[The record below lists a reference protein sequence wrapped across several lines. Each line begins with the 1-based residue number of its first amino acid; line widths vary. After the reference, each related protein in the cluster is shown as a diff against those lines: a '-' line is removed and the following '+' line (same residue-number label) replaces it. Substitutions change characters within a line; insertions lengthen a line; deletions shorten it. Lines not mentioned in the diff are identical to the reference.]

1 MADYAI
7 GLSFHKAH
15 RTVVRAVAL
24 NSPCRYFATR
34 DAAGIITL
42 PTLDTGDAYVEIQGI
57 TQANFQIN
65 DNNQE
70 FRLLGDDG
78 WNDSV
83 ITGAG
88 VQASCTSYFLQDAEI
103 PAGAECPQFRGDYE
117 EGFELIQRAR
127 YDKDYEIYIE
137 FLKEMG
143 QTGGTEGDYIYDF
156 TGFNCCIQNYS
167 ENMSAEGLT
176 EVTYDLVSRGRPVF
190 GRYNNGPLPLD
201 FGKVQST
208 LLWVTTPLDTTQGDR
223 RVTFNPLNNSSGQA
237 VGASITCTYTDA
249 SSAALTQLSLPNEG
263 DGFGLYNSATGNRI
277 SSAVSIGTGANANV
291 VTINPDTN
299 LEAGTIYD
307 VIAIDGA
314 IAQSVNANGVAVAGG
329 TNRPLEGFKFS
340 FRTA

>member
-15 RTVVRAVAL
+15 RTVVRAVRL
-24 NSPCRYFATR
+24 NSPCRYFADR
-34 DAAGIITL
+34 DQAGIITL
-42 PTLDTGDAYVEIQGI
+42 PNLDDGDAYVEIQGV

-88 VQASCTSYFLQDAEI
+88 VQASCTAYFLRDAEI
-103 PAGAECPQFRGDYE
+103 PGGAECPQFRGNYD
-117 EGFELIQRAR
+117 EGFALIQEAR
-127 YDKDYEIYIE
+127 FNKDFEIYIE

-143 QTGGTEGDYIYDF
+143 RSNGNDGDFIYDF

-176 EVTYDLVSRGRPVF
+176 EITFDLVSRGRPVF
-190 GRYNNGPLPLD
+190 GRFNNGPLAID
-201 FGKVQST
+201 FGDVQST
-208 LLWVTTPLDTTQGDR
+208 LLWVSTPVDTTQGDR
-223 RVTFNPLNNSSGQA
+223 RVAWAPANNATNHA
-237 VGASITCTYTDA
+237 VGANITATYTSDGA
-249 SSAALTQLSLPNEG
+249 AALTNLVLPDQG
-263 DGFGLYNSATGNRI
+263 DGFALHNAATGARVGC
-277 SSAVSIGTGANANV
+277 AVSINNNV
-291 VTINPDTN
+291 VTVNPDTN
-299 LEAGTIYD
+299 LTAATIYTLT
-307 VIAIDGA
+307 ATDGA
-314 IAQSVNANGVAVAGG
+314 EQQTVNANGVAAATG
-329 TNRPLEGFKFS
+329 TNRPLEGWKMS

>member
-34 DAAGIITL
+34 DNAGIIQL
-42 PTLDTGDAYVEIQGI
+42 PTLDAGDEYVEIQGV

-88 VQASCTSYFLQDAEI
+88 VQASCTAYFLQDAEV
-103 PAGAECPQFRGDYE
+103 PAGAECPQFRGNYD
-117 EGFELIQRAR
+117 EGFALIQRAR

-143 QTGGTEGDYIYDF
+143 RSNGNTGDFIYDF
-156 TGFNCCIQNYS
+156 TGFNCCIMNYA

-176 EVTYDLVSRGRPVF
+176 EITFDLVSRGRPVF
-190 GRYNNGPLPLD
+190 GRYNNGPLAIE
-201 FGKVQST
+201 FGDVQST
-208 LLWVTTPLDTTQGDR
+208 LLWVTTPLDTTQGTR
-223 RVTFNPLNNSSGQA
+223 RVAFDPANNETGHN
-237 VGASITCTYTDA
+237 VGDSITCTYTSDG
-249 SSAALTQLSLPNEG
+249 STALTQLDLPDEG
-263 DGFGLYNSATGNRI
+263 DGFGLYNSATGARI
-277 SSAVSIGTGANANV
+277 SSAVSISNNV

-299 LEAGTIYD
+299 LAAGTIYD

-314 IAQSVNANGVAVAGG
+314 VTQSVNAQGVATANG
-329 TNRPLEGFKFS
+329 TARPFEGFKFS

>member
-24 NSPCRYFATR
+24 KSPCRYFATR
-34 DAAGIITL
+34 DNAGIITL
-42 PTLDTGDAYVEIQGI
+42 PTLDDGDAYVEIQGV

-88 VQASCTSYFLQDAEI
+88 VQASCTSFFLSDAEV
-103 PAGAECPQFRGDYE
+103 PAGGECPQFRGNYE
-117 EGFELIQRAR
+117 EGFALIQRAR

-137 FLKEMG
+137 FLKEIG
-143 QTGGTEGDYIYDF
+143 QAQGNEGDYIYDF

-190 GRYNNGPLPLD
+190 GRYNNGPLPMD
-201 FGKVQST
+201 FGDVQST
-208 LLWVTTPLDTTQGDR
+208 VLWVTTPADTTQGDR
-223 RVTFNPLNNSSGQA
+223 RVTFDPANNESGH
-237 VGASITCTYTDA
+237 GTGDSITCTYTSDGTT
-249 SSAALTQLSLPNEG
+249 ALTELSLPNEG
-263 DGFGLYNSATGNRI
+263 DGFGLYNSSTGARI
-277 SSAVSIGTGANANV
+277 SSAVSLGTGGNANR

-314 IAQSVNANGVAVAGG
+314 IQQSVNANGVATAGG
-329 TNRPLEGFKFS
+329 TNRPFEGFKFS

>member
-15 RTVVRAVAL
+15 RTLVRAIAL

-34 DAAGIITL
+34 SDDGIITL
-42 PTLDTGDAYVEIQGI
+42 PTLDTGDTYVEIQGV

-88 VQASCTSYFLQDAEI
+88 VTASCTSYFLSDSEI
-103 PAGAECPQFRGDYE
+103 PSGQNCPEFRGDYE
-117 EGFELIQRAR
+117 EGFKLIQRAR
-127 YDKDYEIYIE
+127 YDKEYEIYFE
-137 FLKEMG
+137 FLKEIG
-143 QTGGTEGDYIYDF
+143 QTNNDYMYDF
-156 TGFNCCIQNYS
+156 TGFNAVITNYS

-190 GRYNNGPLPLD
+190 GRYNNGTSELD
-201 FGKVQST
+201 MGQIQST
-208 LLWVTTPLDTTQGDR
+208 LLWTATGSGDR
-223 RVTFNPLNNSSGQA
+223 RYTVVPANNASNVV
-237 VGASITCTYTDA
+237 VGNNLTVTYTSDGTQ
-249 SSAALTQLSLPNEG
+249 ALTQLTLG
-263 DGFGLYNSATGNRI
+263 DENGSGYKLFNSSTGAQI
-277 SSAVSIGTGANANV
+277 DCAVTIGTGGNANQ
-291 VTINPDTN
+291 VTIDPNAALT
-299 LEAGTIYD
+299 AATIYD
-307 VIAIDGA
+307 LRVEDGA
-314 IAQSVNANGVAVAGG
+314 IMQSVNAQGAAAANG
-329 TNRPLEGFKFS
+329 TKRPLEGFKSS